1 MRYLLLATLV
11 FVMPGCGSHEVLD
24 PLPASSVTAVDFS
37 GNWTLVSDSAAER
50 KIIDAA
56 IRNAAIG
63 RSTQAGS
70 SGRIQSTAGRN
81 KSSGGLVQ
89 VFLETGKNLKITQTT
104 DGMFL
109 SFDRSIV
116 EEYRFGENRMINVG
130 AISAQRVSGWEEDQY
145 VVRSLDKN
153 GMKLTERLWLA
164 DNHNILYRQFVFLD
178 NKDREV
184 VAGQTYQRRSD

>member
-1 MRYLLLATLV
+1 MRYLLFATIV
-11 FVMPGCGSHEVLD
+11 FALPGCGSHEVLD
-24 PLPASSVTAVDFS
+24 PLPASSIAAVDFS
-37 GNWTLVSDSAAER
+37 GNWILASDSAAER

-56 IRNAAIG
+56 IRNAAAG
-63 RSTQAGS
+63 RSTQASS
-70 SGRIQSTAGRN
+70 SGRNQSSGGRN

-89 VFLETGKNLKITQTT
+89 VFLETGKNLKITQTQ

-116 EEYRFGENRMINVG
+116 EEYRFGENRIISVG
-130 AISAQRVSGWEEDQY
+130 AISAQRVSGWEDDQY

-164 DNHNILYRQFVFLD
+164 ENHNILYRQFVFRD

-184 VAGQTYQRRSD
+184 VAGQTYQRKQD